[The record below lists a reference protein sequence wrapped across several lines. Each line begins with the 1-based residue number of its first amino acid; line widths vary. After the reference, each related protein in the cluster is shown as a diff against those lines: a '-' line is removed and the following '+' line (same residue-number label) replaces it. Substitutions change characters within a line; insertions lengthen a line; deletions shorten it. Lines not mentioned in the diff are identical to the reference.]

1 LENCHPLPTIDN
13 VSRYLGFW
21 NLDMNYNSFFLFNPY
36 FSIPPLMAKITCLFV
51 GPYIGNVGYKM
62 LFQTIPSG
70 TAMSS
75 QISIAEECHH
85 HHICGLDNRCYIA

>member
-1 LENCHPLPTIDN
+1 
-13 VSRYLGFW
+13 
-21 NLDMNYNSFFLFNPY
+21 
-36 FSIPPLMAKITCLFV
+36 MAKITCLFV